1 MKLPSQEYLWT
12 LERNLD
18 ADIQFQ
24 EDLLVVSLFHCQN
37 IWALLRSWKF
47 WAFVKQFQ
55 LLSTLCWQTVHWFN
69 MPLDD
74 QSTCIKYKFCEL
86 QLVVV
91 LWTILRKTIKI
102 PSRYSLFSF
111 GKTILTFYNTW
122 LWLWMVTMSDSFNQ
136 ISGSLYF

>member
-1 MKLPSQEYLWT
+1 MKVRSQEYLWT

-24 EDLLVVSLFHCQN
+24 EDLLVVSYFHCQN

-55 LLSTLCWQTVHWFN
+55 FLSTLCWLCSATWRSIHLHKIYILRIV
-69 MPLDD
+69 LA
-74 QSTCIKYKFCEL
+74 L

-111 GKTILTFYNTW
+111 CKTILTFYNTW
-122 LWLWMVTMSDSFNQ
+122 FIMNGDNVRLL
-136 ISGSLYF
+136 